1 MSEYKK
7 SWKPY
12 VILVGMILSFVM
24 AIDNIM
30 SGIYI
35 AVVTNTFCNYI
46 VISRQRSKTTTIRK
60 KKERSLTVD
69 EFRDKEMEAFPHRP
83 YPRHNPHE
91 FTD

>member
-35 AVVTNTFCNYI
+35 AVLTNTFCNYI
-46 VISRQRSKTTTIRK
+46 VISRQRSKTTIIK
-60 KKERSLTVD
+60 QKKEKPLTVN
-69 EFRDKEMEAFPHRP
+69 EIREQEMRAHPYRP
-83 YPRHNPHE
+83 YPDYDHRSE
-91 FTD
+91 FK